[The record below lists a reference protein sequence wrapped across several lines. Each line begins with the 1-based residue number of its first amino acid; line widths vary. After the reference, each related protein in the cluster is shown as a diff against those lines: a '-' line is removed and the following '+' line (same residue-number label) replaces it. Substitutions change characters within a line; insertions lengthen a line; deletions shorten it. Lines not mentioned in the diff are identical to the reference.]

1 MSESD
6 KKKVNDE
13 CEMFVSLRPFPYP
26 FKAGLAI
33 CSDID
38 GCDRETFVNVHRY
51 LNTDQQG
58 LGLPVSDSFF
68 GFGREPG
75 QMAYF
80 LDDVLTP
87 SKDADF
93 IIQAIREGLI
103 DSIHSWGDFNN
114 GPPDPVFLRKLAE
127 KVLERISAHNLKI
140 PIWINHGDPANCHNL
155 KARLRPSY
163 NGDDPGSP
171 YYTADLLPG
180 LGIRFYWW
188 SELLPWPLS
197 GRLKGSSPVAWRRLI
212 INAIKNSIKR
222 AIKKE
227 GQIRT
232 PDQLMKLAL
241 PVRLRN
247 DSVLFGFTRFSRL
260 PGGIWKLPNRH
271 TLRYS
276 LSAELLNDLVKQ
288 EGYLILYTHL
298 GLPKKP
304 QGELFPKE
312 DRKALTGLA
321 ERYHSGSIWV
331 ARTVDL
337 LTFWMVKK
345 NLVWKSYAE
354 GEKLI
359 INLESLDDPTTG
371 TRLPEADDL
380 AGLCFY
386 SPKPESTIIRLNSRQ
401 MESVINKPD
410 HTGKSSVGFPLPPVP
425 GTNLL
430 EE

>member
-1 MSESD
+1 MSRQQKMAKNVPAEQV
-6 KKKVNDE
+6 K
-13 CEMFVSLRPFPYP
+13 LRPFPFP
-26 FKAGLAI
+26 FKAGLAV

-38 GCDRETFVNVHRY
+38 GCDRETFINVHRY

-58 LGLPVSDSFF
+58 LGLPVSDSLF
-68 GFGREPG
+68 GFGRDPG

-80 LDDVLTP
+80 LDYGLTP

-93 IIQAIREGLI
+93 IIQAIRDGLI
-103 DSIHSWGDFNN
+103 DSIHSWGDFNE
-114 GPPDPVFLRKLAE
+114 GPPDPAFLRKLAE
-127 KVLERISAHNLKI
+127 QVLEQISARNLKI
-140 PIWINHGDPANCHNL
+140 PIWINHGDPNNYHNL
-155 KARLRPSY
+155 EARLRPSY
-163 NGDDPGSP
+163 KGDDPGSP
-171 YYTADLLPG
+171 YYTADLLAG

-197 GRLKGSSPVAWRRLI
+197 GRLTSSSPQAWPRLI
-212 INAIKNSIKR
+212 TNAIKNSIKR
-222 AIKKE
+222 VIKK
-227 GQIRT
+227 GGLIRT

-241 PVRLRN
+241 PVRLRDGN
-247 DSVLFGFTRFSRL
+247 LLFGFTRFSQV
-260 PGGIWKLPNRH
+260 PGGVWKLPDRH

-276 LSAELLNDLVKQ
+276 LNPDVLNDLIKK

-298 GLPKKP
+298 GLPRKP
-304 QGELFPKE
+304 RGELFPKE
-312 DRKALTGLA
+312 DRKALKGLA
-321 ERYHSGSIWV
+321 ERYHGGRIWV

-337 LTFWMVKK
+337 LTFWMVNR
-345 NLVWKSYAE
+345 NLKWKSYAE

-371 TRLPEADDL
+371 PRLPEANEL

-386 SPKPESTIIRLNSRQ
+386 SNEPENTTICLNGRE

-410 HTGKSSVGFPLPPVP
+410 HTGKSSVGFPPPPVP
-425 GTNLL
+425 GTNIL

>member
-1 MSESD
+1 MTEN
-6 KKKVNDE
+6 VPAE
-13 CEMFVSLRPFPYP
+13 HVSLRPFPYP
-26 FKAGLAI
+26 YKAGLAI

-38 GCDRETFVNVHRY
+38 GCDKETFFNVHRY

-80 LDDVLTP
+80 LDDGLTP

-93 IIQAIREGLI
+93 IIQAIRDGLI
-103 DSIHSWGDFNN
+103 DSIHSWGDFNK
-114 GPPDPVFLRKLAE
+114 GPPDPIFLRKLAE
-127 KVLERISAHNLKI
+127 HVFEQISTRNLKI
-140 PIWINHGDPANCHNL
+140 PIWINHGDPTNCHNL

-171 YYTADLLPG
+171 YYTADLLVRM
-180 LGIRFYWW
+180 GIRFYWW

-197 GRLKGSSPVAWRRLI
+197 GKLKISSHPALPRLI
-212 INAIKNSIKR
+212 KNAIKNSIKSFT
-222 AIKKE
+222 KKRE
-227 GQIRT
+227 QIRT

-241 PVRLRN
+241 PVHLRDGN
-247 DSVLFGFTRFSRL
+247 VLFGFTRFNKL
-260 PGGIWKLPNRH
+260 PGGVWNLPNRH

-276 LSAELLNDLVKQ
+276 LKDNVLDDLIKQ

-298 GLPKKP
+298 GLPRKP
-304 QGELFPKE
+304 KGELFPKE
-312 DRKALTGLA
+312 DRKSLIGLA
-321 ERYHSGSIWV
+321 ERYHVGSIWV

-337 LTFWMVKK
+337 LTFWMVNR
-345 NLVWKSYAE
+345 NLIWRSYAE
-354 GEKLI
+354 GERLI

-371 TRLPEADDL
+371 PRLPEANEL

-386 SPKPESTIIRLNSRQ
+386 SSRPENTTIRLNGRE

-410 HTGKSSVGFPLPPVP
+410 HTGKNSVGFPPPPVP
-425 GTNLL
+425 VTNLL
-430 EE
+430 EK